1 MKKALLILHQKKS
14 IAGDIGIKLNRRG
27 YDLNYCRPPLGDSL
41 PENLNIFSLVVI
53 FGGPMSVNDDD
64 DYIKKE
70 INFMKLV
77 IESGIPYLGI
87 CLGAQFLAKYL
98 GSTVKKN
105 KLNLSEI
112 GFYDIY
118 PTKDGEEI
126 FKNQKTFYQFHTE
139 GFEVPSSCKILAY
152 GEKFKYQAFQ
162 YKNCYAFQFHPEVNF
177 RMHLRWLYFVLLKK
191 PMVLFNNG
199 AQNIF
204 YQLFL
209 RLKYNR
215 QMSNWLDSFL
225 DNYLL
230 KEK

>member
-14 IAGDIGIKLNRRG
+14 IAGDIDIKLNKRG
-27 YDLNYCRPPLGDSL
+27 YDLSYCRPPLGDSL
-41 PENLNIFSLVVI
+41 PKSLNSFSLVII

-70 INFMKLV
+70 IKFMKLI
-77 IESGIPYLGI
+77 IESGTPYLGI
-87 CLGAQFLAKYL
+87 CLGAQLLAKYL
-98 GSTVKKN
+98 GSDIKKN

-112 GFYDIY
+112 GFYKIE
-118 PTKDGEEI
+118 PSKNGQEI
-126 FKNQKTFYQFHTE
+126 FKYQKIFYQFHTE
-139 GFEVPSSCKILAY
+139 GFEVPSSCTILAY
-152 GEKFKYQAFQ
+152 GERFKYQAFQ
-162 YKNCYAFQFHPEVNF
+162 YNNCYAFQFHPEVNF
-177 RMHLRWLYFVLLKK
+177 RMHLKWLYFVLLKK
-191 PMVLFNNG
+191 PMLLFGNG

-209 RLKYNR
+209 RFKYNR
-215 QMSNWLDSFL
+215 QISNWLDNFL